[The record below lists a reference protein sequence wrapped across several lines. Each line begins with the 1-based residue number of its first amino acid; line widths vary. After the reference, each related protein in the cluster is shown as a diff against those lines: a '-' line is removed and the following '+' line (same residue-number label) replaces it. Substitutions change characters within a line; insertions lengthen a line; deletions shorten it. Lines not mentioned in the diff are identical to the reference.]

1 MRGNLTIQAMS
12 GRKVGGSAQFN
23 RARALDPLTA

>member
-1 MRGNLTIQAMS
+1 MS

-23 RARALDPLTA
+23 RARALDPLTVGPV

>member
-12 GRKVGGSAQFN
+12 GEEGG
-23 RARALDPLTA
+23 R